1 MFRKT
6 YFNSGLLFFRLAFS
20 ASLMTHGYGKL
31 LKLLNGDFQFADPLG
46 FGPVS
51 SLIFAVIGE
60 FIAPIFLIIG
70 FKTRFFSIFSIIATA
85 VITFIVHADD
95 PFREKEKALLFCI
108 GFILIFLL
116 GAGKYSIDKK

>member
-6 YFNSGLLFFRLAFS
+6 YFNSSLLFFRLAFS

-51 SLIFAVIGE
+51 SLIFAIIGE

-70 FKTRFFSIFSIIATA
+70 FKTRFFSIFSIITTA

-95 PFREKEKALLFCI
+95 PFREKEKAL
-108 GFILIFLL
+108 
-116 GAGKYSIDKK
+116 

>member
-20 ASLMTHGYGKL
+20 ASIITHGYGKL

-51 SLIFAVIGE
+51 SLIFAIIGE

-70 FKTRFFSIFSIIATA
+70 FKTRFFSIFSIITTA

-116 GAGKYSIDKK
+116 GAGKYSVDKK

>member
-20 ASLMTHGYGKL
+20 ASIITHGYGKL

-51 SLIFAVIGE
+51 SLIFAVIAE

-116 GAGKYSIDKK
+116 GAGKYSVDKK